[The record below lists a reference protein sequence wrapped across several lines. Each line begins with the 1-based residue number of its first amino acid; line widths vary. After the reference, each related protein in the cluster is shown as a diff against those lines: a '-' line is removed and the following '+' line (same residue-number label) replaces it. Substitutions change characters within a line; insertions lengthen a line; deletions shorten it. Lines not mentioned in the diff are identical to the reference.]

1 MLDSKFKL
9 QTMELGFPSIV
20 ISRNGIFLSKN
31 FYKKICETSHVQ
43 IYLSEE
49 TKELAIVP
57 CSVLDESSI
66 ELKVVGESARIYN
79 KDFINR
85 LASLIQKS
93 YDTINVRVP
102 GKNTDGYYIFDLT
115 KAVERKKTDD
125 KEV

>member
-1 MLDSKFKL
+1 MLDSRFKL
-9 QTMELGFPSIV
+9 QTMESGFPSIV

-31 FYKKICETSHVQ
+31 FYKKILETSHVQ
-43 IYLSEE
+43 VYLSEE

-57 CSVLDESSI
+57 CSSSDESSI
-66 ELKVVGESARIYN
+66 ELKVVGDSARIYN

-102 GKNTDGYYIFDLT
+102 GENSDGYYIFDLT